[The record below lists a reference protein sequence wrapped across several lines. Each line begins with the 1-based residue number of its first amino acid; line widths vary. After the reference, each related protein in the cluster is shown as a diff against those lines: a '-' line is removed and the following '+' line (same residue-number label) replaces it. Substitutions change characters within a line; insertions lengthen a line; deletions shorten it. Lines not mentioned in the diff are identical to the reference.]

1 VTGLV
6 VAGMLAAAV
15 LVWPRHP
22 DPVRR
27 LLGLDDRPAR
37 GPESALG
44 RLFVDV
50 RRRVGWWA
58 GRRPDRAALDR
69 ELVPLLEGLAATLR
83 AGLTP
88 ARAFAHL
95 AASSPGD
102 GRDEPRGAVGATSA
116 SVDRAGRGDPLA
128 GLRARLAA
136 EAARGARLESTW
148 RAAAVR
154 SGSPALQAVAEG
166 WGLSERHGA
175 PVVDVLDAL
184 VGALRD
190 RMRTEAAVETA
201 LAAPRAT
208 ARLLAVLPVGGVVLG
223 ELVGVHPLAVLVGT
237 AAGRVTGV
245 LGLAATLGG
254 RFWMRRL
261 VASVVSS

>member
-1 VTGLV
+1 VTGPI
-6 VAGMLAAAV
+6 VAGLLAAAV
-15 LVWPRHP
+15 LVWPRRP

-27 LLGLDDRPAR
+27 VLSLYHRPAP
-37 GPESALG
+37 GPESEVG
-44 RLFVDV
+44 RLVVDA
-50 RRRVGWWA
+50 RRRVRGWA
-58 GRRPDRAALDR
+58 GRRTGRAALDR

-95 AASSPGD
+95 DTSGPGG
-102 GRDEPRGAVGATSA
+102 GRDGSGGRHDAMSA
-116 SVDRAGRGDPLA
+116 SVDRDGRGDPLA

-136 EAARGARLESTW
+136 EAARGARLEPTW
-148 RAAAVR
+148 RAAAER

-208 ARLLAVLPVGGVVLG
+208 ARLLAVLPVGGVLLG

-237 AAGRVTGV
+237 GAGRVAGV
-245 LGLAATLGG
+245 LGLAATMGG
-254 RFWMRRL
+254 RRWMRRL